1 MLLNFLVN
9 AIEVM
14 RGIGDGPRALLVR
27 SSTEASQGVLV
38 AVHDAGPGLEPQRL
52 NRLFDAF
59 YTPKPHG
66 LGMGL
71 AISRSIVENHDGSL
85 WATANPDKGATFQF
99 TLPTGGGNQHD

>member
-1 MLLNFLVN
+1 MN
-9 AIEVM
+9 AIEAM
-14 RGIGDGPRALLVR
+14 SGIGDGPCALLVR
-27 SSTEASQGVLV
+27 SSTEASQGILV
-38 AVHDAGPGLEPQRL
+38 AVHDSGPGLEPQRL

-59 YTPKPHG
+59 YTSKPHG

-71 AISRSIVENHDGSL
+71 AISRSIVEKHDGSL

>member
-1 MLLNFLVN
+1 
-9 AIEVM
+9 M

-71 AISRSIVENHDGSL
+71 AISRLIVENHDGSL
-85 WATANPDKGATFQF
+85 WATVHPDKGATLQF
-99 TLPTGGGNQHD
+99 TVPTGGGNQHN

>member
-1 MLLNFLVN
+1 
-9 AIEVM
+9 M

-38 AVHDAGPGLEPQRL
+38 AVHDAEPGLEPQSL
-52 NRLFDAF
+52 NRLFDAC

-71 AISRSIVENHDGSL
+71 AISRSLVENHDGSL
-85 WATANPDKGATFQF
+85 WATAHPDTGATCQF